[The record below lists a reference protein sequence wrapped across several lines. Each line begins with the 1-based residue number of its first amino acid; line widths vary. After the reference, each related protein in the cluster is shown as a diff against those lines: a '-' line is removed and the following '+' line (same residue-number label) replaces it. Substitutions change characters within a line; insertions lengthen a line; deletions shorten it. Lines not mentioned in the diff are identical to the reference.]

1 MVQLVLVK
9 LRHDNKIIRTYA
21 TLKDGGYHMVIFDGR
36 KFNEK
41 RYSLDNNQFCLLL
54 EDYLDG
60 NFVFSRTIGRAVYDD
75 KSREIFKSQKILD
88 KVNIPNEIFD
98 KMLKDESVALEKID
112 KTDIIDGSYWKFQ
125 ESVILRAI
133 PSKYY
138 ILVGYKDETGS
149 FSSSKLHY
157 HYGKKVEME
166 DGGRNISIELDHACI
181 KNMFVDGNIKEEVE
195 VSTSSILENNN
206 FLI

>member
-1 MVQLVLVK
+1 
-9 LRHDNKIIRTYA
+9 
-21 TLKDGGYHMVIFDGR
+21 MVIFDGR

-75 KSREIFKSQKILD
+75 ERREIFKSQKILD

-112 KTDIIDGSYWKFQ
+112 KTDIIDGSY
-125 ESVILRAI
+125 
-133 PSKYY
+133 
-138 ILVGYKDETGS
+138 G
-149 FSSSKLHY
+149 SSKNQLFFEPFQASTTSWWDTKTKQAIFHLLSFTTT
-157 HYGKKVEME
+157 ME
-166 DGGRNISIELDHACI
+166 RR
-181 KNMFVDGNIKEEVE
+181 
-195 VSTSSILENNN
+195 
-206 FLI
+206 